1 MIEFINFARD
11 YGLIL
16 NNVIYDKWVATPT
29 EDHPRSSN
37 GRYKLLGDVG
47 WVQNWATMEKPVT
60 WFADGINQQEVKQRI
75 KESNDNR
82 QNDAKKAADRAAWI
96 LSQTSLDRHPYLE
109 RKGFP
114 NELGNVWIKDDRQI
128 LVVPMRHQDRIVGL
142 QLINDEGEK
151 KFLYG
156 QTSKGATFSMNA
168 KGAPIF
174 CEGFATGLSIRDIMQ
189 SMNLPYCIHICFSAS
204 NMQFVARNIRSGIVI
219 ADHDSN
225 GVGERFAKDTG
236 KPYWLSEAVGEDF
249 NDYHM
254 RVGKFKASQA
264 LKKMLIALKN
274 EPQSV

>member
-37 GRYKLLGDVG
+37 GRYKLLGNVG
-47 WVQNWATMEKPVT
+47 WVINWATMEKPVT

-168 KGAPIF
+168 KGTPIF

>member
-37 GRYKLLGDVG
+37 GRYKLLGNVG

-75 KESNDNR
+75 KESNDDR
-82 QNDAKKAADRAAWI
+82 QIAAKKAANKAEWI
-96 LSQTSLDRHPYLE
+96 LSQTSLEGHPYLE

-128 LVVPMRHQDRIVGL
+128 LVVPMRHQERIMGL

-156 QTSKGATFSMNA
+156 QTSKGATFTMNA
-168 KGAPIF
+168 KGTPIF

-236 KPYWLSEAVGEDF
+236 KPYWLSETVGEDF

-264 LKKMLIALKN
+264 LKKMLIASKN
-274 EPQSV
+274 GPQSV